1 MMNLVNPLG
10 NLIAGKLV
18 VEQRPEPPQPRSGG
32 RRETRQQIYS
42 GKRVFTAPGRLDG
55 KTAPIKRRE
64 PKRPVGMTAK
74 DWKRARREARE
85 QQQIRADAQ

>member
-18 VEQRPEPPQPRSGG
+18 VEQRPEPPQPPQPRSGG

-42 GKRVFTAPGRLDG
+42 GKRVFTAAGGVDG

-85 QQQIRADAQ
+85 QATK